1 MSSIGLPLVAS
12 QLPMMGAQQDTGES
26 GGFFN
31 NLLTG
36 IGNLPLSGIA
46 QTGLSYAALDDVMDR
61 LSSVGS
67 GLATGAQRIGEEAAA
82 GTAFRPFTVSTGFG
96 GVTTTPEGGFTTS
109 LSPAQAAQQQQ
120 LQALTG
126 GLVGGMGA
134 VAPDVSGI
142 TGQALGG
149 VTGALTG
156 LMAPMGQRE
165 ADVYERIRAVQ
176 RPGEERD
183 RLALEERLASQGRTG
198 LRTAQFGGAP
208 EQLALAQAQEEA
220 KARAALGALEQSQAE
235 QMQQLGIAQG
245 LFGLGSGAAALPASL
260 QASQLGNIGLA
271 QAAQYLPEQQ
281 LLSSLT
287 PAINIANIAGT
298 GQRQGAGYLAE
309 AGISGLESQ
318 AQTELARANLLGQI
332 YSSMLGA
339 AGATGAAEAGA
350 GSTNDLIGSIFGGET
365 LGGLFSSI
373 FGGGG

>member
-1 MSSIGLPLVAS
+1 
-12 QLPMMGAQQDTGES
+12 MGAQQDTGNT

-67 GLATGAQRIGEEAAA
+67 GLATGAQRIGEEAVA

-149 VTGALTG
+149 LSGALTG

-165 ADVYERIRAVQ
+165 ADVYERIRATQ
-176 RPGEERD
+176 RPEEERA
-183 RLALEERLASQGRTG
+183 RLALEERLQSQGRTG

-220 KARAALGALEQSQAE
+220 KNRAALSALGQAQAE
-235 QMQQLGIAQG
+235 QQQQLGLAQG

-260 QASQLGNIGLA
+260 QLGQLQNIGLS
-271 QAAQYLPEQQ
+271 QAAQYQPETQ
-281 LLSSLT
+281 LLAALN
-287 PAINIANIAGT
+287 PAVNLANIASL
-298 GQRQGAGYLAE
+298 GQREGASLMSE
-309 AGISGLESQ
+309 ARAAGLENIL
-318 AQTELARANLLGQI
+318 QTEAARTNALQNI
-332 YSSMLGA
+332 YGSILGA
-339 AGATGAAEAGA
+339 QSAQQQAANQAATN
-350 GSTNDLIGSIFGGET
+350 T
-365 LGGLFSSI
+365 GLFSSI
-373 FGGGG
+373 GNIGTALIDLFR

>member
-1 MSSIGLPLVAS
+1 MSIGLPLVAS
-12 QLPMMGAQQDTGES
+12 QIPVMGAQQDTGES

-96 GVTTTPEGGFTTS
+96 GITTTPEGGFTTS

-350 GSTNDLIGSIFGGET
+350 GSTNDLIGNIFGGET